1 MHVKHLKL
9 SIGPLIQAFQH
20 RHHYSEV
27 LYERKMT
34 HRTLTLIDGKEQ
46 KGLISHI
53 IAFRDLFTS
62 FLSHMKLKMC
72 QSLTH

>member
-9 SIGPLIQAFQH
+9 SIGPLIQAIQH

-27 LYERKMT
+27 LYERMT
-34 HRTLTLIDGKEQ
+34 HRTLILIDGKEQ

-62 FLSHMKLKMC
+62 FLPH
-72 QSLTH
+72 